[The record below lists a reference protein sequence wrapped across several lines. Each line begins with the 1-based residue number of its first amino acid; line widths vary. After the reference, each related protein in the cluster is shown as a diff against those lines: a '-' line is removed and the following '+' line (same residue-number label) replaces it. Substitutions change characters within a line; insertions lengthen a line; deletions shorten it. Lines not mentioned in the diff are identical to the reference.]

1 MPCPPV
7 VRRLTA
13 PALVAFLLATAGICS
28 PALVAPAAAQGTVAL
43 TPAEQSRR
51 DGGIPPFTEAD
62 VAFMQ
67 GMIGHHAQ
75 AVVMGRWAAAHG
87 ASAELVRL
95 AERIVVSQTDEIH
108 FMQAWLRTRKQEAP
122 DPLNAEAP
130 AGGHAHH
137 EHGVLM
143 PGMLTPEQM
152 ADLDAAR
159 GPVFDRKFLV
169 YMIRHHQG
177 AIGMVRQL
185 FASTGAAQDDDIFK
199 FASDVEADQ
208 TSEVD
213 RMFTM
218 LEARERAGRTP

>member
-1 MPCPPV
+1 MPCPLPC
-7 VRRLTA
+7 RRSPAL
-13 PALVAFLLATAGICS
+13 ALVAFLFAAIGLLA
-28 PALVAPAAAQGTVAL
+28 PVAVTPAAAQGAVAL

-95 AERIVVSQTDEIH
+95 AERIVVAQTDEIH
-108 FMQAWLRTRKQEAP
+108 FMQSWLRTRKQDAP
-122 DPLNAEAP
+122 DPLNAEAM
-130 AGGHAHH
+130 GGDHAHMH
-137 EHGVLM
+137 HGALM
-143 PGMLTPEQM
+143 PGMLTPEQL

-159 GPVFDRKFLV
+159 GPEFDRKFLV

-185 FASTGAAQDDDIFK
+185 FAATGAAQDDDIFK

-218 LEARERAGRTP
+218 LEARERAARTP